1 MLIWLDILTP
11 KQILFLG
18 ELGERLEDEGYG
30 VFITTRKYR
39 EVDEILKL
47 TDVNAL
53 AVGKHGGAT
62 LEGKLAA
69 SAHRVEEL
77 SHLITRLKP
86 DLSVAFASPE
96 AARTAFGLAIPHY
109 TINDSPHSVAVA
121 RLTIPLSSKLF
132 SPKIIPKRTWIN
144 LGARKDQV
152 VQYNALDPMAWL
164 KKSIPDAK
172 VLSDLDLDSS
182 RPIIVFRAEESLAS
196 YLLGYALERESVIA
210 PILNRLI
217 EVCEKQIQIV
227 ALPRYANHVP
237 VIKAA
242 FRNRVTIPKKA
253 VDGPSLLFFS
263 SIFIGAGGTM
273 TAEAALSGTPTIS
286 CYPRKPTLVEKYL
299 MREKLILRITDPEK
313 AVKKVMRILDNFE
326 SVRKTQKERAKAL
339 TSQMEDPLEIIMK
352 VIEGNFPLQ

>member
-11 KQILFLG
+11 KQIFFLG
-18 ELGERLEDEGYG
+18 ELGERLEDEGYS

-39 EVDEILKL
+39 EVDEVLKL

-77 SHLITRLKP
+77 SHLINRLKP
-86 DLSVAFASPE
+86 DLSVACASPE

-132 SPKIIPKRTWIN
+132 SPKIISERTWMN
-144 LGARKDQV
+144 LGARKDQI

-164 KKSIPDAK
+164 KKSIPDIN
-172 VLSDLDLDSS
+172 VLSDLDLDGSK
-182 RPIIVFRAEESLAS
+182 PIIVFRAEESLAS
-196 YLLGYALERESVIA
+196 YLLGYASERESVIA
-210 PILNRLI
+210 PILNRLV
-217 EVCEKQIQIV
+217 EVCEKNIQIV
-227 ALPRYANHVP
+227 ALPRYANYIP

-242 FRNRVTIPKKA
+242 FRNSIIIPKKA

-263 SIFIGAGGTM
+263 SIFVGAGGTM

-313 AVKKVMRILDNFE
+313 AVKKVMEILDNFE
-326 SVRKTQKERAKAL
+326 SVSTMQKERAKAL